1 MRALVVYESMYGNT
15 HVVAGHIADGLR
27 TLFEVEVVPVVQATP
42 DRVAAADFVVVGGP
56 THAHGM
62 SRPSTRQA
70 AVEAAKKPGTDLE
83 LDVDAMGPGL
93 REWFAGSGGVTRP
106 CAPAAFDTRIQ
117 MPAAITGRAGRGIA
131 RHLRHRGFHL
141 VGEPES
147 FFVDKHNHLTDGQEE
162 RGTHGVP
169 RRRTSFAPR
178 RPELSC
184 RRSR

>member
-27 TLFEVEVVPVVQATP
+27 TLFEVDVVPVVQATS

-93 REWFAGSGGVTRP
+93 REWFAGVGSHPAVR
-106 CAPAAFDTRIQ
+106 AAAFDTRIE

-131 RHLRHRGFHL
+131 RHLRHRGFHV

-147 FFVDKHNHLTDGQEE
+147 FFVDKHNHLTDGQEK
-162 RGTHGVP
+162 RATAWGTALAHLVC
-169 RRRTSFAPR
+169 AP
-178 RPELSC
+178 ST
-184 RRSR
+184 